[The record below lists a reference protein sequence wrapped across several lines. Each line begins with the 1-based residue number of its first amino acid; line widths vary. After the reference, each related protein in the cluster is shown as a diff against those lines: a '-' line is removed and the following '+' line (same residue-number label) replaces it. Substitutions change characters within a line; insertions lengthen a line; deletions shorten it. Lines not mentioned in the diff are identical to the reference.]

1 MCSAQGTVQKILK
14 EDEKQQQHVIR
25 VSLTKR
31 RLQTH
36 TFMKKIVIK
45 MNTFTTV
52 LSNQHSDNNK
62 KQITTFD
69 EFPYLFLFF
78 FLFFPFLS
86 FFFPFFY
93 YYIFFSFLIVSFL
106 SFLFFSFSLTFFRMI

>member
-1 MCSAQGTVQKILK
+1 MTSMCSAQGTVQKILK

-78 FLFFPFLS
+78 S
-86 FFFPFFY
+86 FFY
-93 YYIFFSFLIVSFL
+93 YYIFFSHR
-106 SFLFFSFSLTFFRMI
+106 FFSFFFFHFL